1 MLFTTNSA
9 YNYDQILTTWSVHSL
24 RTFDLMRFAINQ
36 ATRPSYQGKY
46 SSCSGVIQVGRDF
59 VRYLVQC
66 LAESCVSSAV
76 RPSFLGICPVGSQ
89 KPPRTVLLSFLLG
102 HLNCNLNNTLL
113 Y

>member
-9 YNYDQILTTWSVHSL
+9 YYHDQILTALSVHSL
-24 RTFDLMRFAINQ
+24 HTFDLMRFAINQ

-46 SSCSGVIQVGRDF
+46 HSCRGVIQVGRDF
-59 VRYLVQC
+59 MRYLVQR
-66 LAESCVSSAV
+66 LAESRVSPAV

-102 HLNCNLNNTLL
+102 HLNCNVNNTLL